1 MQVGVRQ
8 LRDELRKWLD
18 MVRRGDEVIVTERGK
33 PIARI
38 IGASSPPLRERLI
51 AERLITPAKRSRRRS
66 DAHPKAK
73 GKGSVSDLVA
83 EQRR

>member
-1 MQVGVRQ
+1 M
-8 LRDELRKWLD
+8 RDELRKWLD
-18 MVRRGDEVIVTERGK
+18 VVRRGDEVVVTERGK

-51 AERLITPAKRSRRRS
+51 AEGIITPAKRARRRS
-66 DAHPKAK
+66 DAHPRVRS
-73 GKGSVSDLVA
+73 KGSVSDLVA

>member
-18 MVRRGDEVIVTERGK
+18 MVREGDEVVVTERGK

-38 IGASSPPLRERLI
+38 IGASIPPLRERLI
-51 AERLITPAKRSRRRS
+51 ADGTITPAKRTRRS
-66 DAHPKAK
+66 SQAHPRVK
-73 GKGSVSDLVA
+73 GKDSVSELVA

>member
-18 MVRRGDEVIVTERGK
+18 MVRRGDEVIVTERGR

-38 IGASSPPLRERLI
+38 IGASSPPPRERLI
-51 AERLITPAKRSRRRS
+51 AAGVLTPAERPRKPDRAYRRVKS
-66 DAHPKAK
+66 
-73 GKGSVSDLVA
+73 KGSVSELVA